1 MKYEMGDQILLLEN
15 VNNIKKG
22 TLCTIVSCFGLIQ
35 EYKVF
40 DQTNRLCIH
49 VGVSELEKDSCINNV
64 ANLSSTMKYE
74 RKDIVVV
81 NRDFKNVKA
90 GEELYIL
97 QADQIRKEYHVK
109 DSSNYVI
116 TSVYSYL
123 LEFNSCLKTL
133 NSIAMASNIPT
144 NLVGLTEK
152 FATFNDTSKKLES
165 IKNFMEKKK
174 LTEEDVLEIL
184 RKWA

>member
-1 MKYEMGDQILLLEN
+1 
-15 VNNIKKG
+15 
-22 TLCTIVSCFGLIQ
+22 
-35 EYKVF
+35 
-40 DQTNRLCIH
+40 
-49 VGVSELEKDSCINNV
+49 
-64 ANLSSTMKYE
+64 MKYE

-116 TSVYSYL
+116 TSVHSYL